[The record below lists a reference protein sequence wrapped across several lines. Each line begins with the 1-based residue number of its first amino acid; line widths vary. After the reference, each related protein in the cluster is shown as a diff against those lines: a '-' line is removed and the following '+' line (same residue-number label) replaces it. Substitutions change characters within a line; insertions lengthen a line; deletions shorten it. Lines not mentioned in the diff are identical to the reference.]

1 MRQVF
6 RFLGWWLLLV
16 NLFALVVVNRLD
28 LMPDKAFPWI
38 NPWETQQL
46 HSWNPISLHAR
57 WDSIWLLELAKHGYH
72 WEGGTRL
79 TNLNFPPLYPF
90 LMRIVAPL
98 TAGNYI
104 LAGWIVSVLC
114 LAGALAVFYRLV
126 QEFHPEI
133 DPQQPIFYLLIFP
146 ASFALN
152 AVYAESLFLLLSLL
166 TIYFALKGRFVVSG
180 IFGGLA
186 ALTRIN
192 GILLFVPAAWEYFR
206 RHGRAGLTR
215 RSVAGLFL
223 IPLGTFLF
231 FLHHYFFSGNFFLYM
246 KIQSRFGR
254 QLFRITPEHFVVFS
268 HPAVAN
274 LLTDVTVLV
283 FLVGVTWLIFK
294 RGWTSYGL
302 YLVASL
308 FLIVATGTLVGIAR
322 YSLVLFPIFIALASI
337 KSHQFE
343 RAYTLG
349 SVLLMGLSITL
360 FVNWY
365 WGM

>member
-6 RFLGWWLLLV
+6 RFLGWWLLLT
-16 NLFALVVVNRLD
+16 NLLALVVGNRLN
-28 LMPDKAFPWI
+28 LMPDTAYPWI
-38 NPWETQQL
+38 NPWEAAQL
-46 HSWNPISLHAR
+46 QSWNPISLHAR
-57 WDSIWLLELAKHGYH
+57 WDSIWLIELAKHGYH
-72 WEGGTRL
+72 LEPGSSL
-79 TNLNFPPLYPF
+79 SNLNFLPLYPV
-90 LMRIVAPL
+90 LMRLFAPL

-104 LAGWIVSVLC
+104 LAGWIVSLLC
-114 LAGALAVFYRLV
+114 LAGALALFYRLV
-126 QEFHPEI
+126 QQFHPEI

-166 TIYFALKGRFVVSG
+166 TFYFALKGRFALAG

-192 GILLFVPAAWEYFR
+192 GILLFVPVVWEYFR
-206 RHGRAGLTR
+206 RHGRAGLR
-215 RSVAGLFL
+215 QPSYLGIFL

-231 FLHHYFFSGNFFLYM
+231 FLHHYFRFGNFFMYL
-246 KIQSRFGR
+246 KVQSHFGR
-254 QLFRITPEHFVVFS
+254 QLFRVTPDHFIFFS

-274 LLTDVTVLV
+274 
-283 FLVGVTWLIFK
+283 FLIDLIFFAFIVGVTWLIFK
-294 RGWTSYGL
+294 RGWISYGL
-302 YLVASL
+302 YLLASL

-337 KSHQFE
+337 KSRQFE
-343 RAYTLG
+343 RVYTLG
-349 SVLLMGLSITL
+349 SALLLGLSITL